1 MTLSKRLL
9 VTVMIGTLA
18 AAAALAWFRTAPT
31 GKGSAATQARTE
43 STSGRA
49 DPLIELNEADLL
61 TVATGRLVRS
71 LPVTGTIT
79 AASQTLVRAR
89 VSGDIIDIPV
99 REGMSVKA
107 GQLIARIDPA
117 DFELRLSER
126 TAQLRSA
133 QAQLEQARRTLE
145 NNARLLDKAFISQN
159 AYDNSRFA
167 VDGARAAV
175 EAADA
180 QLAQA
185 RKALADTRIIAPMSG
200 VVAQRFVQPGE
211 KVSPDGRIVSIIDL
225 EQLEIEVAV
234 PASDIA
240 AIRPGQ
246 RASLRAEGLA
256 QVTTAKVL
264 RINPAT
270 TAGTR
275 SITVYLGLDQSDER
289 LRAGMFAQG
298 TLIIDER
305 DGLLLVPLSAL
316 RERAGQR
323 YVYLIEQDRIVE
335 RVVALGL
342 IDETALAPG
351 GFTGAAEVRSGLQAG
366 AKIVRQNL
374 GALVPGSRVRIA
386 GSR

>member
-9 VTVMIGTLA
+9 VTVLIGTLA

-43 STSGRA
+43 SNSGQA

-61 TVATGRLVRS
+61 TIATGRLVRS

-185 RKALADTRIIAPMSG
+185 RKALADT
-200 VVAQRFVQPGE
+200 
-211 KVSPDGRIVSIIDL
+211 
-225 EQLEIEVAV
+225 
-234 PASDIA
+234 
-240 AIRPGQ
+240 
-246 RASLRAEGLA
+246 
-256 QVTTAKVL
+256 
-264 RINPAT
+264 
-270 TAGTR
+270 
-275 SITVYLGLDQSDER
+275 
-289 LRAGMFAQG
+289 
-298 TLIIDER
+298 
-305 DGLLLVPLSAL
+305 
-316 RERAGQR
+316 
-323 YVYLIEQDRIVE
+323 
-335 RVVALGL
+335 
-342 IDETALAPG
+342 
-351 GFTGAAEVRSGLQAG
+351 
-366 AKIVRQNL
+366 
-374 GALVPGSRVRIA
+374 
-386 GSR
+386 